1 LKVINLYFCVPNLIK
16 SNHLQQHV
24 YTISQ
29 TCQLL
34 GIKHAVICPGSRSA
48 PLVFAFTQ
56 NKNITCYSIVDE
68 RSAGYIAL
76 GMAQQLQ
83 LPVALICTSGTAA
96 LNFYP
101 AIAEAYY
108 QKIPLLV
115 LTADRP
121 SELLNQQD
129 GQMIDQKN
137 VYGNHVRACYE
148 LPNYLHG
155 KESFKETF
163 TIVSE
168 AIHISN
174 GVVKGPVHI
183 NVPLSEPLYP
193 DNYEIAKLQNYE
205 ITKLPNQPIL
215 QSSKHQIKKAWNES
229 KKKLILVG
237 QYPVDNDLF
246 TSLYRLKNQNDVV
259 ILCDVL
265 SNKQSVCT
273 TPYYDFILSHLDEE
287 KLTELEPD
295 MIVSFGGSVL
305 SKSLKIWLKR
315 QKPKHHFRIQQ
326 NNEQVDTYKNVTSFI
341 EGNPTIVLK
350 NLTEKN
356 PGSELSEYK
365 NLWEKLDEL
374 TSIKVKSFLAKE
386 NNLSELHAMETVL
399 SNLPDAINLHIS
411 NSSSVRYLSL
421 LGNLNPSWTM
431 DGNRGTSGIDGC
443 TSTAVGAAIIN
454 HKPTVLITGD
464 LGFLYDRN
472 ALWNNHIP
480 NNLRIIVFNNF
491 GGGIFQLIDG
501 PSNHNEQLTYFT
513 TPHYQSVKNTCID
526 NGLNYY
532 SCVSQKDLAKTM
544 KQFLDPMK
552 KAALLELNFNR
563 DENAKIFH
571 RFKKIQLI

>member
-1 LKVINLYFCVPNLIK
+1 M
-16 SNHLQQHV
+16 QQHV

-56 NKNITCYSIVDE
+56 NKNINCYSIVDE
-68 RSAGYIAL
+68 RSAGYMAL

-83 LPVALICTSGTAA
+83 EPVILICTSGTAA

-101 AIAEAYY
+101 AIAEAFY
-108 QKIPLLV
+108 QKIPLLI

-121 SELLNQQD
+121 PELINQQD

-137 VYGNHVRACYE
+137 VYGNHVRASFQ
-148 LPNYLHG
+148 LQNYSEG
-155 KESFKETF
+155 KENFEETSA
-163 TIVSE
+163 IVSE

-174 GVVKGPVHI
+174 GIVKGPVHI

-193 DNYEIAKLQNYE
+193 ANYE
-205 ITKLPNQPIL
+205 ITELRNYENTKLSNQPIN
-215 QSSKHQIKKAWNES
+215 QSSNHQIKKAWNES
-229 KKKLILVG
+229 KKKLILIG

-246 TSLYRLKNQNDVV
+246 TSLYHLKNQNDVV
-259 ILCDVL
+259 ILSDVL

-273 TPYYDFILSHLDEE
+273 APHFDFILSHCSE
-287 KLTELEPD
+287 KTLEELEPD
-295 MIVSFGGSVL
+295 MLISYGGSVL
-305 SKSLKIWLKR
+305 SKSLKIWLKK

-326 NNEQVDTYKNVTSFI
+326 NNELIDTYKNVTTFI
-341 EGNPTIVLK
+341 EGNPTAILK
-350 NLTEKN
+350 NLTKKN
-356 PGSELSEYK
+356 LLPELSDYK

-374 TSIKVKSFLAKE
+374 ASIKVKSFLEKE
-386 NNLSELHAMETVL
+386 NYLSELHAMETVL
-399 SNLPDAINLHIS
+399 NNLPDAINLHVS
-411 NSSSVRYLSL
+411 NSSSIRYLSL

-431 DGNRGTSGIDGC
+431 SGNRGTSGIDGC

-454 HKPTVLITGD
+454 NKPTVLITGE

-472 ALWNNHIP
+472 ALWNNHVP
-480 NNLRIIVFNNF
+480 DNLRIIVFNNL

-501 PSNHNEQLTYFT
+501 PSNHNEQLNYFT
-513 TPHYQSVKNTCID
+513 TPHHQSVKNTCID

-532 SCVSQKDLAKTM
+532 SCSSQKDLDKIL

-552 KAALLELNFNR
+552 KAAVLELNFSR
-563 DENAKIFH
+563 AENAKIFKQ
-571 RFKKIQLI
+571 FKNIKLI